1 MKTIRYCFI
10 LTLTLWTCSVIAAVQ
25 SEPDGDD
32 ERPELTPEEVQTFL
46 KHHLPEASVLLEHI
60 REQEPPGHYQ
70 GAMDEAAEV
79 VEAYH
84 ETLFED
90 GKEAAD
96 RELRWHRIAL
106 QIEKLELEWRR
117 ASDEASRLK
126 AREALRSKVV
136 ERFDYNL
143 KITKIEWELLREE
156 VNGIAAEIKD
166 LETNRDLRIAE
177 ELEEI
182 FEDQGEDE
190 KERGATPAINS
201 SRPIGVRAETI
212 SSANT
217 TVVYPAN
224 GTLKELLAAKEVRRY
239 IYLRSGQLLDAK
251 PITSL
256 PASGGLIVVAANG
269 STLLASLR
277 DPLGHEPTEGQTLLK
292 SVTADGRSMLV
303 VSGADADAT
312 LLAAYRY
319 AEKIGVGFDLAGDA
333 IPDARVELS
342 LSGFDEVGRPL
353 FETRGIQP
361 FHDFLQGPDFWNTR
375 DYKSVISQLPKLG
388 MNFIG
393 LKTYPRYSAYEERGK
408 EFTGPE
414 LTVWIGLPEDVN
426 PDGTVKWSYPAYFA
440 HTKRPD
446 RIWGYATLDTDRFSS
461 PARHIFDRNDY
472 GSDVMGRE
480 IYTDLEGYNEA
491 FNETGVMFKHAFAH
505 AKRLGVK
512 TAVGTELPMGVE
524 KKGEEVQADWVR
536 GIPPALQRHLK
547 EKGLDPKDPN
557 VVKEIYKG
565 IFTRI
570 MKTHDLD
577 YYWLWTWEV
586 WQHYDMTPAQIDAVK
601 LDIAMAREALAELGN
616 PFQIAMAGWKIGSG
630 DNPAE
635 FDDPKLLPYEA
646 PIMGLW
652 DEAESFEDLSRQRKK
667 WPATWFE
674 EDWGLAQPQLDIGR
688 IWSDAHAA
696 LKKGGHG
703 LIAKHWRTRILSPN
717 AGAMRDLTWAYGT
730 TSAPPKR
737 TLPESKNNWWGDY
750 YKRWAIV
757 QFGFEVGTE
766 AGAIFASLDTSGIN
780 KPGGLPGINSWDT
793 ESETAGSSPAAIRP
807 NEDESWEAAEK
818 DYGFVEKLE
827 ALRPKIVGR
836 GNLERFDY
844 FLKTFQVMRLMGEF
858 GVVRHQFEDSMREDQ
873 YTLALSARTKM
884 ARLFEKM
891 MRLHLEKVTNASDLG
906 EIVSLEILNWHQ
918 LVVLKWDKQL
928 ERGLRRPIPDSANP
942 SPVYDGA
949 PLIQVLGSETQSNKG
964 QPLELSVI
972 ALGTGETPPVLKV
985 RPLGRGAWR
994 DVPVG
999 HKARRVYSAVI
1010 PPQADDFEYY
1020 LESGDTRFP
1029 VTAGSPAPIYQTVV
1043 VAGEAE

>member
-1 MKTIRYCFI
+1 MKRSIMLFSVTLLLGLALFDAEAEPVSASTVTI
-10 LTLTLWTCSVIAAVQ
+10 
-25 SEPDGDD
+25 
-32 ERPELTPEEVQTFL
+32 
-46 KHHLPEASVLLEHI
+46 
-60 REQEPPGHYQ
+60 
-70 GAMDEAAEV
+70 
-79 VEAYH
+79 
-84 ETLFED
+84 
-90 GKEAAD
+90 
-96 RELRWHRIAL
+96 
-106 QIEKLELEWRR
+106 
-117 ASDEASRLK
+117 
-126 AREALRSKVV
+126 
-136 ERFDYNL
+136 
-143 KITKIEWELLREE
+143 
-156 VNGIAAEIKD
+156 
-166 LETNRDLRIAE
+166 
-177 ELEEI
+177 
-182 FEDQGEDE
+182 
-190 KERGATPAINS
+190 
-201 SRPIGVRAETI
+201 
-212 SSANT
+212 
-217 TVVYPAN
+217 VYPAGGSLN
-224 GTLKELLAAKEVRRY
+224 ELLAAKEVRRY
-239 IYLRSGQLLDAK
+239 VYLRSGQLLDVK
-251 PITSL
+251 PVASL

-277 DPLGHEPTEGQTLLK
+277 NPIGYEPTEGQTLLK
-292 SVTADGRSMLV
+292 SVAADGRNILV

-319 AEKIGVGFDLAGDA
+319 AERIGVGFDLAGDA
-333 IPDARVELS
+333 IPDARAELS

-353 FETRGIQP
+353 FETRGILP
-361 FHDFLQGPDFWNTR
+361 FHDFFQGPDLWNTR

-393 LKTYPRYSAYEERGK
+393 LKTYPRYSAYEERVR
-408 EFTGPE
+408 EFGPTGPE

-440 HTKRPD
+440 HTKRPN
-446 RIWGYATLDTDRFSS
+446 RIWGYAKLDTDRFSS
-461 PARHIFDRNDY
+461 PARYIFDRNDY
-472 GSDVMGRE
+472 GPDVMGTQ

-491 FNETGVMFKHAFAH
+491 FNKTGVMLKRAFAH

-524 KKGEEVQADWVR
+524 KKGAEVKADWVR
-536 GIPPALQRHLK
+536 GIPPALQWHLK

-570 MKTHDLD
+570 MRTHDLD
-577 YYWLWTWEV
+577 FYWLWTWEV

-601 LDIAMAREALAELGN
+601 QDIALAREALAELGN
-616 PFQIAMAGWKIGSG
+616 PFQIAMAGWKIGSA

-652 DEAESFEDLSRQRKK
+652 DEAESFEDLSRARKK
-667 WPATWFE
+667 WPCTWFE

-737 TLPESKNNWWGDY
+737 TFPGRKNSWWGDY
-750 YKRWAIV
+750 YKRWSIT
-757 QFGFEVGTE
+757 QFGPEVGAE
-766 AGAIFASLDTSGIN
+766 AGAIFASLDKSGLN
-780 KPGGLPGINSWDT
+780 KPGGLPNVNVWDT
-793 ESETAGSSPAAIRP
+793 ESETAGASPAAIRP
-807 NEDESWEAAEK
+807 NEEESWETAKE
-818 DYGFVEKLE
+818 DYAFVEKLE
-827 ALRPKIVGR
+827 ALRPKIAGR
-836 GNLERFDY
+836 GNRERFDY

-858 GVVRHQFEDSMREDQ
+858 AVARHQFELSMREDWYAQ
-873 YTLALSARTKM
+873 ALAARTKM
-884 ARLFEKM
+884 SRLFEKM

-918 LVVLKWDKQL
+918 LVVLKWDKLL
-928 ERGLRRPIPDSANP
+928 ERGLGKPIPDSANP
-942 SPVYDGA
+942 STVYDGA
-949 PLIQVLGSETQSNKG
+949 PLIRVLGTETHINKG

-972 ALGTGETPPVLKV
+972 ALGTGDTPPVLKV
-985 RPLGRGAWR
+985 RPLGRGAWQ
-994 DVPVG
+994 DVPVD

-1020 LESGDTRFP
+1020 LESGETRFP
-1029 VTAGSPAPIYQTVV
+1029 VTAGSPSPIYQTVV
-1043 VAGEAE
+1043 MGEAE